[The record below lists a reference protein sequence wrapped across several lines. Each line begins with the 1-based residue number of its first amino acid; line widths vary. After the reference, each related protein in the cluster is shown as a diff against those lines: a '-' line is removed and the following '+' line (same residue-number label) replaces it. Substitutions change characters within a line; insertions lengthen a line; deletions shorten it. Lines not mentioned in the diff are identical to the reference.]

1 MQLER
6 LVRRRFGL
14 AVLGFS
20 AAYAGLL
27 WALTKPNL
35 LRDVVAWLWGKS

>member
-1 MQLER
+1 MLLDR
-6 LVRRRFGL
+6 LTSWRFRL

-35 LRDVVAWLWGKS
+35 LRDLVAWLWG